1 MVRITASLIVLLSLS
16 GCVQSEFVVLRNP
29 ITGEV
34 KECRAT
40 SGASLTPLIQT
51 AIDNSATRSCAAGYQ
66 AAGYTRM
73 N

>member
-1 MVRITASLIVLLSLS
+1 MVRVIATFITLSSLA
-16 GCVQSEFVVLRNP
+16 GCVQSDFVVLRHP
-29 ITGEV
+29 VTGEV
-34 KECRAT
+34 KECRAN

-51 AIDNSATRSCAAGYQ
+51 AIDNSATRNCAAGYQ